1 MGKGLRLS
9 SGLISV
15 WISTDDKHLTA
26 TFMTFKAAGSLMTG
40 LLNQGLWHV
49 QICHVTVIIYGNA

>member
-26 TFMTFKAAGSLMTG
+26 TFMTFKAAGSFNDWSSKSRFMACADLPC
-40 LLNQGLWHV
+40 NCHYLW
-49 QICHVTVIIYGNA
+49 